1 MNGAAGLFALALL
14 ATGADDPR
22 IPLVESQL
30 ANRSE
35 VALRETERLLTGE
48 REQAQRLGLDYL
60 RARLLDRLEQPQEAT
75 DAFLESL
82 SATPWL
88 SLYSY
93 YQLAVEYERR
103 GHPEMAAGLVAKVVA
118 NGREFPLLPDAT
130 RLLRRSL
137 AEGGDCRVLNG
148 IREAQLP
155 RSERREV
162 TLARGACAFRRGED
176 ERARQGLV
184 ALLEEERGDDVAR
197 QAAEL
202 LAARLPP
209 PRLPPPRLP
218 MYRRSGPER
227 ANAELVELVGLTFHQ
242 HRQFVL
248 SSQLLDRVLE
258 PLDRSSRRLRD
269 EELDTYYARVRND
282 FWQGQYLV
290 AAAGFSRLAERTTD
304 LPRRADALY
313 QQGRSLELAGNWQG
327 ASAGFRGAYLAD
339 PRGTWGSVG
348 LLAALRL
355 EWRSGREDAALELYD
370 LLQTP
375 GHSRDLVARA
385 ALFMAASDLVRGR
398 GDRAGAWLSQAE
410 RSSGVSPG
418 ELAYWKG
425 RLAEIRGEASGA
437 VLAYLEVLRQEAH
450 HPFALEAR
458 RRLESPEL
466 AARAESLGLRLAAS
480 GRIDD
485 LVSAWLLLG
494 EDHPRGRMA
503 LASLVLRLRRD
514 PQAGP
519 YLRLAPVP
527 VEEWRLWQQEL
538 QGPEERLLAMGLW
551 QEGAPAVSRHFPLRE
566 PQLAFTGSL
575 HLAAAGES
583 RRALAIVEVLDQSR
597 PRWLPDRLLP
607 QALRQLLFP
616 LPYPELITTAAARH
630 GIDPFLLAA
639 IIREESRF
647 DPQALS
653 AAAARGLTQ
662 MTQPTARRLAPAIG
676 RQEITADDLYRPE
689 ISIPLGAAYLAE
701 LTDFFRGVDH
711 AVVAAYNAGEDQARL
726 WQSHCF
732 SREPA
737 EYLSKIGFR
746 QTRRYVQKVLTSR
759 DHYRELYGLG
769 PRLEVTATPGE

>member
-14 ATGADDPR
+14 AAGADDPR

-30 ANRSE
+30 ANRHE
-35 VALRETERLLTGE
+35 LALREVERLLAGE

-60 RARLLDRLEQPQEAT
+60 RGRLLDRLESSQEAT
-75 DAFLESL
+75 DAFLEAL

-88 SLYSY
+88 SLYSH

-118 NGREFPLLPDAT
+118 NGRDFPLLPDAT

-137 AEGGDCRVLNG
+137 AGGGDCRVLNG
-148 IREAQLP
+148 IREAHLP

-162 TLARGACAFRRGED
+162 ALARGACAFRRDED
-176 ERARQGLV
+176 ERAREGLV

-202 LAARLPP
+202 LAARLPAP
-209 PRLPPPRLP
+209 
-218 MYRRSGPER
+218 RRSRPSR
-227 ANAELVELVGLTFHQ
+227 ADAELLELVGLTFHQ
-242 HRQFVL
+242 HRQFAR
-248 SSQLLDRVLE
+248 SSRLLDRVLE
-258 PLDRSSRRLRD
+258 PLNRSSRRLRD
-269 EELDTYYARVRND
+269 EELDSYYARVRND

-290 AAAGFSRLAERTTD
+290 AAAGFARLAEHTAD
-304 LPRRADALY
+304 PPRRADALY
-313 QQGRSLELAGNWQG
+313 QQGRSLELAGNWQS
-327 ASAGFRGAYLAD
+327 ASASFRQAYLAD
-339 PRGTWGSVG
+339 PRGTWGAAG

-355 EWRSGREDAALELYD
+355 EWRSGREDTALELYQ
-370 LLQTP
+370 LLETQAP
-375 GHSRDLVARA
+375 ARDLVARA

-398 GDRAGAWLSQAE
+398 GDRAGLWLAQAE
-410 RSSGVSPG
+410 RANGVSAG

-425 RLAEIRGEASGA
+425 RLAEVREDASGA
-437 VLAYLEVLRQEAH
+437 VAAYLEVLRQEAH

-458 RRLESPEL
+458 QRLESPEL
-466 AARAESLGLRLAAS
+466 TAPAESLGLRLAAS
-480 GRIDD
+480 GRTDD
-485 LVSAWLLLG
+485 LVGAWLLLG

-503 LASLVLRLRRD
+503 LTSLALRLRRD
-514 PQAGP
+514 RQAGP
-519 YLRLAPVP
+519 YLQLSPVP

-538 QGPEERLLAMGLW
+538 QGAEERLLALGLW
-551 QEGAPAVSRHFPLRE
+551 REGAPAVSRHFPLRE
-566 PQLAFTGSL
+566 PRLAFTGSL

-583 RRALAIVEVLDQSR
+583 RRALVMVEILDQGR
-597 PRWLPDRLLP
+597 PPWLPDRLLP
-607 QALRQLLFP
+607 EALRQLLFP
-616 LPYPELITTAAARH
+616 LPFQELITTAAARR

-662 MTQPTARRLAPAIG
+662 MTQPTAQRFAQAVGRR
-676 RQEITADDLYRPE
+676 EIAADDLYRPE

-759 DHYRELYGLG
+759 EHYRELYGLG
-769 PRLEVTATPGE
+769 PRLEVTAASGE